1 MHTYAVNRLVQ
12 ELFRQP
18 GLLERFRSRR
28 SEVYDEYGLD
38 PAQRAGL
45 DDGTPAALTAVG
57 VHPILQM
64 HFLLASNPDVARLI
78 TVDAYRGDATK
89 EK

>member
-28 SEVYDEYGLD
+28 GADYDNYG
-38 PAQRAGL
+38 
-45 DDGTPAALTAVG
+45 
-57 VHPILQM
+57 
-64 HFLLASNPDVARLI
+64 
-78 TVDAYRGDATK
+78 
-89 EK
+89 

>member
-1 MHTYAVNRLVQ
+1 MHNYTVNRLVQ

-38 PAQRAGL
+38 PVQRAGL
-45 DDGTPAALTAVG
+45 DDGTPPALTAVG

-78 TVDAYRGDATK
+78 TVDAYRGDAIK

>member
-1 MHTYAVNRLVQ
+1 MHNYTVNRLVQ

-38 PAQRAGL
+38 PAHVPASTTARRRRSPRSASTRSCRCTFCL
-45 DDGTPAALTAVG
+45 PATPTSPG
-57 VHPILQM
+57 
-64 HFLLASNPDVARLI
+64 
-78 TVDAYRGDATK
+78 
-89 EK
+89 

>member
-1 MHTYAVNRLVQ
+1 MSSYAVNRLVQ

-18 GLLERFRSRR
+18 GLLQRFRERR

-38 PAQRAGL
+38 AEQRAGL
-45 DDGTPAALTAVG
+45 DEGSPPALTAAG

-64 HFLLASNPDVARLI
+64 HYLLASNPDVARLI
-78 TVDAYRGDATK
+78 SVDAYRDDASK
-89 EK
+89 EP

>member
-1 MHTYAVNRLVQ
+1 MHNYTVNRLVQ

-28 SEVYDEYGLD
+28 SEVYEVWLD

-45 DDGTPAALTAVG
+45 DDGTPPALPRGRA
-57 VHPILQM
+57 
-64 HFLLASNPDVARLI
+64 PDPDALSARQQP
-78 TVDAYRGDATK
+78 TSPG
-89 EK
+89 

>member
-1 MHTYAVNRLVQ
+1 
-12 ELFRQP
+12 
-18 GLLERFRSRR
+18 
-28 SEVYDEYGLD
+28 
-38 PAQRAGL
+38 
-45 DDGTPAALTAVG
+45 VG